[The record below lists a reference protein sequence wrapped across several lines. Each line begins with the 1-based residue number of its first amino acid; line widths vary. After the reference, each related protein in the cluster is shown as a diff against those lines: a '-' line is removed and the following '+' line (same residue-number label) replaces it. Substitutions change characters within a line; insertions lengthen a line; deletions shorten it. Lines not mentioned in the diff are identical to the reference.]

1 MDRDLASRYVCDH
14 LKHSFKV
21 IIPYLEYTPEELK
34 QESFLDKIQVISF
47 RTTFLFIFNFVDC
60 PQIDVDSFLSNLK
73 TLKFD
78 DHYDAIFHQE
88 QVNACPVYILFSR
101 IETALQLV
109 GLHERLSR
117 NRSET

>member
-1 MDRDLASRYVCDH
+1 MDRDPASRFCCDH
-14 LKHSFKV
+14 LKQSFKV

-34 QESFLDKIQVISF
+34 QETFLDKIQVISL
-47 RTTFLFIFNFVDC
+47 RTTFLFIFNFVDY
-60 PQIDVDSFLSNLK
+60 PQIDVNSFLSNLK
-73 TLKFD
+73 TLKYE

-101 IETALQLV
+101 IETAIQLV
-109 GLHERLSR
+109 GLYDRLSR